1 MQVRLSME
9 IKSVKCLNLQAE
21 QVAVQDFCFLI
32 KICETWKHIP
42 CYGFLH
48 LRDEF
53 IESKE

>member
-1 MQVRLSME
+1 MQVRLNME

-21 QVAVQDFCFLI
+21 QVAVQDFYFLI